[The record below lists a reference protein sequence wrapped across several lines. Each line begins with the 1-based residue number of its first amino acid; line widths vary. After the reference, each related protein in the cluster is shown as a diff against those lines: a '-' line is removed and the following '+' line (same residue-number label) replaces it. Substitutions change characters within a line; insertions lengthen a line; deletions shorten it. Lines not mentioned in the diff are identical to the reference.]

1 MAFEA
6 KRLRVQLPCGEATVR
21 DAAMLRPQ
29 DCDVFSNPNCPT
41 IFDTCAG
48 AGVTFPNC
56 AVATDPGCGITHPCR
71 FDSATCALDTC
82 AFRSP
87 CGGSCA
93 AGTCAFDTCGFVSP
107 GTVTCRL
114 GSCRFN
120 SCGFLSPRETIA
132 CRLQT
137 LPEPTCLGD
146 SNPGGCLAGTEPTI
160 LENPGQIVV
169 DPEQLPALRE
179 QLEAQLA
186 EIAKAEQALKEREQ
200 Q

>member
-6 KRLRVQLPCGEATVR
+6 KRLRVQLPCGEATVQ

-48 AGVTFPNC
+48 AGVTFPDC
-56 AVATDPGCGITHPCR
+56 AVATDPGCGITRPCR
-71 FDSATCALDTC
+71 FDSATCAFDTC

-93 AGTCAFDTCGFVSP
+93 AGTCGGGSCGFP
-107 GTVTCRL
+107 TPATATCRL
-114 GSCRFN
+114 GSCQFN
-120 SCGFLSPRETIA
+120 SCGFVSPRATQT
-132 CRLQT
+132 CRVPT
-137 LPEPTCLGD
+137 LVNCLGD
-146 SNPGGCLAGTEPTI
+146 SDPGGCLAGTDPTI
-160 LENPGQIVV
+160 LENPGTIVV
-169 DPEQLPALRE
+169 NPEQLTVLKA
-179 QLEAQLA
+179 QLESQLA
-186 EIAKAEQALKEREQ
+186 EVAKAEQALKQREQ